1 MGAGSV
7 LTMVVLITGTTGIA
21 AATAQLATERGHGV
35 YSAGLPDIDLTKPEA
50 ATLAVE
56 QCLQQYGRIDALFHV
71 AGASGRSH
79 GDGPLDGCSDEGWR
93 FTIDANLT
101 TTFHATRAAI
111 RQMLRQ
117 NTGGA
122 ILLMSSVL
130 AGYPERQ
137 RFATHA
143 YAAAKGAV
151 ISMGRAM
158 AAYYAPQGIRVNV
171 IAPGLV
177 RTPMSLRAQS
187 DDEILDWLKVK
198 QPLAAGFIEASEI
211 AKAALFLLTDESRH
225 ITGQVI
231 PVDAGWSV
239 S

>member
-1 MGAGSV
+1 
-7 LTMVVLITGTTGIA
+7 MVVLITGTTGIA
-21 AATAQLATERGHGV
+21 AATAQLATERGHSV
-35 YSAGLPDIDLTKPEA
+35 HAAGLPDIDLTKPEA
-50 ATLAVE
+50 ADRAVE
-56 QCLQQYGRIDALFHV
+56 QCLAQHGRIDALFHV

-79 GDGPLDGCSDEGWR
+79 GDGPLDECTDEGWR

-101 TTFHATRAAI
+101 TAFHTTRAVL
-111 RQMLRQ
+111 RQMMRQ
-117 NTGGA
+117 RCGA
-122 ILLMSSVL
+122 ILLTSSVL
-130 AGYPERQ
+130 ATSPERQ

-158 AAYYAPQGIRVNV
+158 AAYYAPNGIRVNV

-187 DDEILDWLKVK
+187 DNEILNWMKVK
-198 QPLAAGFIEASEI
+198 QPLAGDLLDASEI
-211 AKAALFLLTDESRH
+211 AKAALFLLSDESRH

-231 PVDAGWSV
+231 QVDAGWSV

>member
-1 MGAGSV
+1 
-7 LTMVVLITGTTGIA
+7 MVVLITGTTGIA
-21 AATAQLATERGHGV
+21 AATAQLATERGHKV
-35 YSAGLPDIDLTKPEA
+35 HAVGLPEIDLTGPETA
-50 ATLAVE
+50 GRAVE
-56 QCLQQYGRIDALFHV
+56 QCLAQHGRIDALFHV

-79 GDGPLDGCSDEGWR
+79 GDGPLDECTDEGWR

-101 TTFHATRAAI
+101 TAFHATRAVL
-111 RQMLRQ
+111 RQMVRQ
-117 NTGGA
+117 RSGA
-122 ILLMSSVL
+122 ILLMSSAL
-130 AGYPERQ
+130 ATSPERQ

-158 AAYYAPQGIRVNV
+158 AAYYAPHGIRVNV

-187 DDEILDWLKVK
+187 DDEILDWMKVK
-198 QPLAAGFIEASEI
+198 QPLAGGLIHANEI
-211 AKAALFLLTDESRH
+211 AKAALFLLTDDSRH

-231 PVDAGWSV
+231 QVDAGWSV